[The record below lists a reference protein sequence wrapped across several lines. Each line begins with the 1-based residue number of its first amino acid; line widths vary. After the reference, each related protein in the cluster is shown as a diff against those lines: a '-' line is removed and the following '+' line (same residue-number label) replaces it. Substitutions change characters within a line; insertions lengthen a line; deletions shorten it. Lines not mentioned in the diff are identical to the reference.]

1 MCFLITTYVKKFS
14 SHFIFF
20 LLACNP
26 CLLKNITSLQTIRL
40 NTIIYVNGSAQRD
53 NYFKKKLKTDEEERG
68 P

>member
-26 CLLKNITSLQTIRL
+26 CFFKNITSLQTIRL
-40 NTIIYVNGSAQRD
+40 NTIISVYGSAQRD
-53 NYFKKKLKTDEEERG
+53 NYLRKKLKTDKEERG